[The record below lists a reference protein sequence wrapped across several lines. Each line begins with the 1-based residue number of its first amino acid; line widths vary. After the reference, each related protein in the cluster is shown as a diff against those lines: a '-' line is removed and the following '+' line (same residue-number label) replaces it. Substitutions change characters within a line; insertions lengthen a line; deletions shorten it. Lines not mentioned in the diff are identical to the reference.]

1 MPHKFKVGQMLELSS
16 APLRSNRPKGAC
28 KVLAC
33 LPYDNGPA
41 LYRVK
46 CVNENNERVVEEMD
60 LSRGVAAPSTTTE
73 QDSIKSIAVAVTR
86 R

>member
-16 APLRSNRPKGAC
+16 APLRSNRPQGAC

-33 LPYDNGPA
+33 LPYDTGPA
-41 LYRVK
+41 IYRVK
-46 CVNENNERVVEEMD
+46 CVNENNERVVEEPD
-60 LSRGVAAPSTTTE
+60 LSNGVAAAVAPAE
-73 QDSIKSIAVAVTR
+73 PDSLKSIAVVVTR

>member
-16 APLRSNRPKGAC
+16 APLHSNRPKGAC

-41 LYRVK
+41 IYRVK
-46 CVNENNERVVEEMD
+46 CVNENNERVVEEQD
-60 LSRGVAAPSTTTE
+60 LSRSTATPSPSKNR
-73 QDSIKSIAVAVTR
+73 DNMMSIAVTVSR
-86 R
+86 K

>member
-41 LYRVK
+41 IYRVK
-46 CVNENNERVVEEMD
+46 CVNENNERVVEEPD
-60 LSRGVAAPSTTTE
+60 LSRSTTPPPATATR
-73 QDSIKSIAVAVTR
+73 DSLKSIAVVVTR

>member
-16 APLRSNRPKGAC
+16 APLHSNRPKGAC

-41 LYRVK
+41 IYRVK
-46 CVNENNERVVEEMD
+46 CVNENNERVVEEPD
-60 LSRGVAAPSTTTE
+60 LSRSTTPPPVATKH
-73 QDSIKSIAVAVTR
+73 DSLMSIAVVVAR

>member
-16 APLRSNRPKGAC
+16 SPLHSTRPSGAC

-33 LPYDNGPA
+33 LPYDKGPA
-41 LYRVK
+41 IYRVK
-46 CVNENNERVVEEMD
+46 CVNENNERVVEELD
-60 LSRGVAAPSTTTE
+60 LSRGTAVPPAATKS
-73 QDSIKSIAVAVTR
+73 DSLKSIAVVVTR

>member
-41 LYRVK
+41 IYRVK
-46 CVNENNERVVEEMD
+46 CVNENNERVVEEQD
-60 LSRGVAAPSTTTE
+60 LSRSSAAPSPSTNR
-73 QDSIKSIAVAVTR
+73 DNIMSIAVTVTR
-86 R
+86 K